1 MTKGESKEIIPEQD
15 KTKLTLTKEAIDA
28 GNVIVPEGYELV
40 KKPDPNQAIL
50 DEIARLE
57 EQLAQMSE
65 PDEKELIELGRI
77 SHPYYYLRNS
87 LDDLISKLP

>member
-1 MTKGESKEIIPEQD
+1 MTKKIIISKDDI
-15 KTKLTLTKEAIDA
+15 KNLSL
-28 GNVIVPEGYELV
+28 PEGYEIV

-65 PDEKELIELGRI
+65 PTMEELIEFGKMF
-77 SHPYYYLRNS
+77 HPYYQTINQINELRK
-87 LDDLISKLP
+87 IG

>member
-1 MTKGESKEIIPEQD
+1 MANKIIISKDNIEN
-15 KTKLTLTKEAIDA
+15 LSL
-28 GNVIVPEGYELV
+28 PEGYEIV

-65 PDEKELIELGRI
+65 PDEKELIEWARGT
-77 SHPYYYLRNS
+77 HPYYTLQLELEMLRNR
-87 LDDLISKLP
+87 L

>member
-1 MTKGESKEIIPEQD
+1 MAEIVKTPIATKIS
-15 KTKLTLTKEAIDA
+15 LTKEAIEAD
-28 GNVIVPEGYELV
+28 NIIVPEGYELI

-65 PDEKELIELGRI
+65 PNEKELIELGKSI
-77 SHPYYYLRNS
+77 HPFYYLTEQIES
-87 LDDLISKLP
+87 LRKLL

>member
-1 MTKGESKEIIPEQD
+1 MAEIVKTPIATKIS
-15 KTKLTLTKEAIDA
+15 LTKEAIEA

-65 PDEKELIELGRI
+65 PDEKELIEWAMVT
-77 SHPYYYLRNS
+77 HPYYVAQFEIELLRS
-87 LDDLISKLP
+87 RL